1 MTLCV
6 RFQDALTLLCSASI
20 TTGLEPGRK
29 DVLTIVSFLRRAP
42 ALVLIFMAVILCS
55 FSAHVHGLIFFFL
68 FCFSEIVPQYD
79 TSTFVMK
86 NFSVLRQRADPVYS
100 PPLNVSGLS
109 WRLKVYPVSAATM
122 VEGSSALSS
131 KPGLPP
137 SSHAFCLTEHVPF
150 SPSLPLFFSV
160 SLSPSLSVSLTFSL
174 CVSSCVSP
182 SCQPL
187 KKCCS

>member
-1 MTLCV
+1 M
-6 RFQDALTLLCSASI
+6 LLCSASI

-29 DVLTIVSFLRRAP
+29 DVPTIVSFLRRAP

-137 SSHAFCLTEHVPF
+137 SSHVFCLTEHVSF
-150 SPSLPLFFSV
+150 SPSLP
-160 SLSPSLSVSLTFSL
+160 PSLFLCLSVTLSLRLSHFLSVCL
-174 CVSSCVSP
+174 
-182 SCQPL
+182 
-187 KKCCS
+187 